1 MAISLTRLS
10 YAPMADTVLTPTEL
24 ESIRGRADRFLTELL
39 DEWYMHYAGHKDT
52 LEIADIYDRYPE
64 LTSLENANVLG
75 ASVDGDASVRELWHF
90 GCAEYL
96 ANLTK
101 KHAEQI
107 AALEAKLEATV
118 NGDTVGFR
126 MLRPAMANEPD
137 RDKRRALEQ
146 ARNELT
152 EEHMNP
158 VYRDGMAVTL
168 QAVKDLGAPDAVE
181 LHRRFGFK
189 LDELADQCR
198 AVLAD
203 TETLFEETIEPLL
216 RERLGIS
223 LDEAERW
230 DIPRLFRATEWDE
243 SFTADGML
251 PALEGTLTG
260 LGIDLH
266 SQSNVELDV
275 EQREKKSPRAFC
287 APIQVPQRVVLVI
300 QPIGGVDDWRA
311 LFHEAGHTEHFALT
325 SADLSMEERRL
336 GDNAVTEGWASLF
349 DHLVSD
355 PTWLDRLLS
364 FGETKG
370 FTAEAA
376 AQELWFLRRY
386 SAKLLYELE
395 LYLTDDVES
404 MRPRYVEILGG
415 ALKVEPSPTDWLF
428 DVDPGFYCTE
438 YLRSWAFEAQLRF
451 HLCSKFGYD
460 WFTKKQAGSL
470 LQELWSLGQKP
481 TADEMLADV
490 TGAGI
495 EMAAVAERARE
506 ML

>member
-10 YAPMADTVLTPTEL
+10 YAPMAEAALTPAEL
-24 ESIRGRADRFLTELL
+24 ESIRGRADRFLAELL

-52 LEIADIYDRYPE
+52 LEIAGIYDRYPE
-64 LTSLENANVLG
+64 LTSLENANALG
-75 ASVDGDASVRELWHF
+75 ASVDGDHGVRELWHF

-137 RDKRRALEQ
+137 RAKRHALEQ

-189 LDELADQCR
+189 LDDLADQCR

-203 TETLFEETIEPLL
+203 TETLFEETIDPLL

-287 APIQVPQRVVLVI
+287 APIEVPDRVVLVI

-325 SADLSMEERRL
+325 SADLTMEQRRL

-364 FGETKG
+364 FGDPKG

-404 MRPRYVEILGG
+404 MRSRYVEILGG

-438 YLRSWAFEAQLRF
+438 YLRSWAFEAQMRF
-451 HLCSKFGYD
+451 HLCSKHGYD
-460 WFTKKQAGSL
+460 WFSKQQAGSL
-470 LQELWSLGQKP
+470 LRELWSLGQKP

>member
-1 MAISLTRLS
+1 
-10 YAPMADTVLTPTEL
+10 
-24 ESIRGRADRFLTELL
+24 
-39 DEWYMHYAGHKDT
+39 MHYAGHKDT
-52 LEIADIYDRYPE
+52 LEIAGIYDRYPE
-64 LTSLENANVLG
+64 LTSLENANALG
-75 ASVDGDASVRELWHF
+75 ASVDGDRTIRELWHF
-90 GCAEYL
+90 GCSEYL
-96 ANLTK
+96 AEP
-101 KHAEQI
+101 HE
-107 AALEAKLEATV
+107 EARRADRRARGEAR
-118 NGDTVGFR
+118 GGRGRRQVGFR

-158 VYRDGMAVTL
+158 VYREAVAVTL

-203 TETLFEETIEPLL
+203 TESLFEETIEPLL

-230 DIPRLFRATEWDE
+230 DIPRLFRAAEWDE

-251 PALEGTLTG
+251 PALECTLTG
-260 LGIDLH
+260 LGIDLR
-266 SQSNVELDV
+266 SQKNVELDV

-287 APIQVPQRVVLVI
+287 APIEVPDRVVLVI

-336 GDNAVTEGWASLF
+336 GDNAVTEGWATLF
-349 DHLVSD
+349 DHLVND

-364 FGETKG
+364 FADPKS
-370 FTAEAA
+370 FTAESA

-404 MRPRYVEILGG
+404 MRSRYVEILGG

-428 DVDPGFYCTE
+428 DVDPASTAPSTSARGPSR
-438 YLRSWAFEAQLRF
+438 RSCASTSARSSATTGSRRSRPAR
-451 HLCSKFGYD
+451 CSRSCGRSARSRRPTRCSPTSPAPASR
-460 WFTKKQAGSL
+460 WPRSPSAPARCWRSHHARCSSGSPAGSSRSSS
-470 LQELWSLGQKP
+470 WRS
-481 TADEMLADV
+481 
-490 TGAGI
+490 
-495 EMAAVAERARE
+495 
-506 ML
+506 

>member
-1 MAISLTRLS
+1 MAEGALTEERLD
-10 YAPMADTVLTPTEL
+10 AL
-24 ESIRGRADRFLTELL
+24 RGQADRFLAELL
-39 DEWYMHYAGHKDT
+39 DEWYRHYAGHKDT
-52 LEIADIYDRYPE
+52 LEIARIYERYPE
-64 LTSLENANVLG
+64 LTSLETATSLG
-75 ASVDGDASVRELWHF
+75 ASVDSDRSVRELWHF
-90 GCAEYL
+90 SCSEYMG
-96 ANLTK
+96 NLTK
-101 KHAEQI
+101 TFAERI
-107 AALEAKLEATV
+107 AGLEATLDAEV

-137 RDKRRALEQ
+137 RTKRQALEQ
-146 ARNELT
+146 ARNELS

-158 VYRDGMAVTL
+158 IYREAADVTL
-168 QAVKDLGAPDAVE
+168 QAVRDLGAPDAVE
-181 LHRRFGFK
+181 LHRRFGFR

-203 TETLFEETIEPLL
+203 TESLFEETIDPLL
-216 RERLGIS
+216 RERLGVS

-230 DIPRLFRATEWDE
+230 DIPRLFRAPEWDE
-243 SFTADGML
+243 RFTADAMM
-251 PALEGTLTG
+251 PALETTLSEM
-260 LGIDLH
+260 GIDIH
-266 SQSNVELDV
+266 AQENVELDV
-275 EQREKKSPRAFC
+275 EAREKKSPRAFC
-287 APIQVPQRVVLVI
+287 APIEVPDRVVLVI

-325 SADLSMEERRL
+325 SADLTMEERRL

-355 PTWLDRLLS
+355 PSWLNRRLS
-364 FGETKG
+364 FSDPGAFST
-370 FTAEAA
+370 EAA

-395 LYLTDDVES
+395 LYLADDVES
-404 MRPRYVEILGG
+404 MRSRYVEILGG

-438 YLRSWAFEAQLRF
+438 YLRSWAFEAQMRF
-451 HLCSKFGYD
+451 HLCEKHGYD
-460 WFTKKQAGSL
+460 WFSKPAAGGL
-470 LQELWSLGQKP
+470 LRELWSLGQRP

-495 EMAAVAERARE
+495 EMSAVADRARE
-506 ML
+506 MLR

>member
-1 MAISLTRLS
+1 
-10 YAPMADTVLTPTEL
+10 
-24 ESIRGRADRFLTELL
+24 
-39 DEWYMHYAGHKDT
+39 
-52 LEIADIYDRYPE
+52 
-64 LTSLENANVLG
+64 
-75 ASVDGDASVRELWHF
+75 
-90 GCAEYL
+90 
-96 ANLTK
+96 
-101 KHAEQI
+101 
-107 AALEAKLEATV
+107 
-118 NGDTVGFR
+118 

-158 VYRDGMAVTL
+158 VYRESAAVTL

-203 TETLFEETIEPLL
+203 TESLFEETIEPLL

-230 DIPRLFRATEWDE
+230 DIPRLFRAAEWDE

-251 PALEGTLTG
+251 PALEGTLTD
-260 LGIDLH
+260 LGIDLR

-287 APIQVPQRVVLVI
+287 APIEVPDRVVLVI

-336 GDNAVTEGWASLF
+336 GDNAVTEGWAALF

-364 FGETKG
+364 FRDPKG
-370 FTAEAA
+370 FTAESA

-404 MRPRYVEILGG
+404 MRSRYVEILGG

-428 DVDPGFYCTE
+428 DVDPGLLLHRVPPLVGLRGAAAVPPLLEVRLRLVLEEAGRLAAAGAVVARPEADGRRDARRRHRRRHRDGRGRRARPRDARSTDQVFFRRRARPHRGDRMGEVGLGSACSCESTRRRSASRPGGCS
-438 YLRSWAFEAQLRF
+438 RSWA
-451 HLCSKFGYD
+451 D
-460 WFTKKQAGSL
+460 
-470 LQELWSLGQKP
+470 
-481 TADEMLADV
+481 LAS
-490 TGAGI
+490 A
-495 EMAAVAERARE
+495 
-506 ML
+506 

>member
-1 MAISLTRLS
+1 MAET
-10 YAPMADTVLTPTEL
+10 ALTPAEL
-24 ESIRGRADRFLTELL
+24 EAIRGKADRFLAELL

-52 LEIADIYDRYPE
+52 LEIAGIYDRYPE
-64 LTSLENANVLG
+64 LTSLENANALG
-75 ASVDGDASVRELWHF
+75 ASVNGDRNARELWHF
-90 GCAEYL
+90 GCSEYL
-96 ANLTK
+96 GNLTK
-101 KHAEQI
+101 THAEQI
-107 AALEAKLEATV
+107 AALEAKLETTV
-118 NGDTVGFR
+118 DGDTVGFR

-137 RDKRRALEQ
+137 RDKRRALEA

-152 EEHMNP
+152 EEHLNP
-158 VYRDGMAVTL
+158 VYRDGMGVTL
-168 QAVKDLGAPDAVE
+168 QAYRDLGAPDAVE
-181 LHRRFGFK
+181 LHRRFGFE
-189 LDELADQCR
+189 LDGLADQCR

-203 TETLFEETIEPLL
+203 TESLFEETIEPLL

-223 LDEAERW
+223 LDEAQRW
-230 DIPRLFRATEWDE
+230 DIPRLFRATEWDD
-243 SFTADGML
+243 SFKADAMM
-251 PALEGTLTG
+251 PALEATLSG

-266 SQSNVELDV
+266 AQKNVELDV

-287 APIQVPQRVVLVI
+287 APIEVPDRVVLVI

-355 PTWLDRLLS
+355 PTWLNRLIS
-364 FGETKG
+364 FGEGGG
-370 FTAEAA
+370 FSREAA

-395 LYLTDDVES
+395 LYRTDDVES
-404 MRPRYVEILGG
+404 MRSRYVEILGG
-415 ALKVEPSPTDWLF
+415 ALRVEPSPTDWLF

-438 YLRSWAFEAQLRF
+438 YLRSWAFEAQMRF

-460 WFTKKQAGSL
+460 WFTKKPAGSL

-495 EMAAVAERARE
+495 EMSAVADRARE

>member
-1 MAISLTRLS
+1 MPPGPLTSSELAAIRQ
-10 YAPMADTVLTPTEL
+10 
-24 ESIRGRADRFLTELL
+24 RADRFLAELL
-39 DEWYMHYAGHKDT
+39 DEWYRHYAGHKDT
-52 LEIADIYDRYPE
+52 LEIAEIYDRYPE
-64 LTSLENANVLG
+64 LTSLENATALG
-75 ASVDGDASVRELWHF
+75 ASVDGDPRIRELWHF

-96 ANLTK
+96 SNLTK
-101 KHAEQI
+101 THAEQI
-107 AALEAKLEATV
+107 AALEAKLEASV
-118 NGDTVGFR
+118 NGETVGFR
-126 MLRPAMANEPD
+126 MLRPTMANEPD
-137 RDKRRALEQ
+137 RDKRRALER

-152 EEHMNP
+152 EEHLNP
-158 VYRDGMAVTL
+158 VYREAMGLTL
-168 QAVKDLGAPDAVE
+168 QAVRDLGAPDAVE
-181 LHRRFGFK
+181 LHRRFGFS
-189 LDELADQCR
+189 LDDLAAQCR
-198 AVLAD
+198 TVLAD

-243 SFTADGML
+243 KFTADAML
-251 PALEGTLTG
+251 PALEATLAG
-260 LGIDLH
+260 LGIDIR
-266 SQSNVELDV
+266 SQPNVELDV
-275 EQREKKSPRAFC
+275 EKREKKSPRAFC
-287 APIQVPQRVVLVI
+287 APIEVPERVVLVI

-325 SADLSMEERRL
+325 SADLTMEERRL

-355 PTWLDRLLS
+355 PTWLDRRLS
-364 FGETKG
+364 FGDPG
-370 FTAEAA
+370 AFTAEAA

-395 LYLTDDVES
+395 LYLADDVES
-404 MRPRYVEILGG
+404 MRSRYVEIVGG

-438 YLRSWAFEAQLRF
+438 YLRSWAFEAQMRF
-451 HLCSKFGYD
+451 HLCSKYGYD
-460 WFTKKQAGSL
+460 WFTKRPAGSL

-481 TADEMLADV
+481 TADELLADV

-495 EMAAVAERARE
+495 EMSAVADRARE

>member
-1 MAISLTRLS
+1 M
-10 YAPMADTVLTPTEL
+10 PTEPL
-24 ESIRGRADRFLTELL
+24 TSAELSTIRQKADRFLAELL
-39 DEWYMHYAGHKDT
+39 DEWYMHYAGHKDS
-52 LEIADIYDRYPE
+52 LDIAEIYDRYPE
-64 LTSLENANVLG
+64 LTSLENATALG
-75 ASVDGDASVRELWHF
+75 ASMNGDRTIRELWHF
-90 GCAEYL
+90 GCSEYL

-101 KHAEQI
+101 KHSEQI
-107 AALEAKLEATV
+107 AALEASVEADV
-118 NGDTVGFR
+118 NGDKVGFR

-158 VYRDGMAVTL
+158 VYRESAAVTL

-203 TETLFEETIEPLL
+203 TESLFEQTIEPLL

-230 DIPRLFRATEWDE
+230 DIPRLFRAAEWDE
-243 SFTADGML
+243 QFTADAML
-251 PALEGTLTG
+251 PALETTLSE
-260 LGIDLH
+260 LGIDIR
-266 SQSNVELDV
+266 SQKNVELDV
-275 EQREKKSPRAFC
+275 EAREKKSPRAFC
-287 APIQVPQRVVLVI
+287 APIEVPDRVVLVI

-325 SADLSMEERRL
+325 SPGLSMEARRL

-349 DHLVSD
+349 DQLVSD
-355 PTWLDRLLS
+355 PTWLDRRLS
-364 FGETKG
+364 FPDPKG
-370 FTAEAA
+370 FNAESA

-395 LYLTDDVES
+395 LYLADDIES
-404 MRPRYVEILGG
+404 MRSRYVDILGG

-438 YLRSWAFEAQLRF
+438 YLRSWAFEAQMRF
-451 HLCSKFGYD
+451 HLCSKFGYE
-460 WFTKKQAGSL
+460 WFSKKQAGSL
-470 LQELWSLGQKP
+470 LQELWSLGQEP

-506 ML
+506 MLA